1 MCRVSHIFPLLAVAL
16 VVWLVA
22 LMTFGV
28 GGGAMLP
35 MVAAL
40 LVRPR
45 CPGLEKGH
53 ALKKKKKICV
63 PSRISLGYSI
73 QHTVGW

>member
-53 ALKKKKKICV
+53 ALKK
-63 PSRISLGYSI
+63 SRISLGYSI